1 MRKRYSRMGLIGSI
15 ALHCTAFA
23 VVWNVVNS
31 RPTAPAVTEET
42 TSISMEMMAALI
54 EQPPVAIALEQPVT
68 EQVEEQQPEPSE
80 PEPIAMV
87 EPPPPPKPIPK
98 EKPKEKAKEKPKK
111 TEQKPVVKAIEK
123 GNKPQNGIVAQAVT
137 AKPATQE
144 KQGTLQGN
152 VQANESG
159 TGKASGG
166 EIDAYKAQ
174 LRAMLQR
181 RANNAY
187 PQREKMMRK
196 TGTVILAFSLSANG
210 QVNNVNIQ
218 KSSGSDNLDAAAV
231 KAAQSTA
238 MRTPPPSGFPS
249 TLTVPINFTL
259 Q

>member
-54 EQPPVAIALEQPVT
+54 EQPPVAIAPEQPVT

-174 LRAMLQR
+174 LRAMLQK

-249 TLTVPINFTL
+249 LLTVPINFTL

>member
-54 EQPPVAIALEQPVT
+54 EQPPVAIAPEQPVT

-87 EPPPPPKPIPK
+87 APPPPPKPIPK
-98 EKPKEKAKEKPKK
+98 EKPKDKAKEKPKK

-123 GNKPQNGIVAQAVT
+123 GNKPQSGIVAQAVT

-152 VQANESG
+152 MQANESG
-159 TGKASGG
+159 KGKASGG

-174 LRAMLQR
+174 LRAMLQK

-249 TLTVPINFTL
+249 ILTVPINFTL

>member
-54 EQPPVAIALEQPVT
+54 EQPPVAIAPEQPVT

-137 AKPATQE
+137 AKPTTQE

-152 VQANESG
+152 AQANESG
-159 TGKASGG
+159 KGKASGG

-174 LRAMLQR
+174 LRAMLQK

-249 TLTVPINFTL
+249 LLTVPINFTL

>member
-54 EQPPVAIALEQPVT
+54 EQPPVAIAPEQPVT

-87 EPPPPPKPIPK
+87 APPPPPKPIPK
-98 EKPKEKAKEKPKK
+98 EKPKDKAKEKPKK

-137 AKPATQE
+137 AKPTTQE

-152 VQANESG
+152 MQANESG
-159 TGKASGG
+159 KGKASGG

-174 LRAMLQR
+174 LRAMLQK

-249 TLTVPINFTL
+249 LLTVPINFTL

>member
-54 EQPPVAIALEQPVT
+54 EQPPVAIAPEQPVT
-68 EQVEEQQPEPSE
+68 EQAEEQQPEPSE

-174 LRAMLQR
+174 LRAMLQK